1 MSDEGGFGADAQP
14 LTHGGQ
20 SVLFVLSAMVAM
32 LSMRD
37 DMALVA
43 GLSERLALMEGSPEV
58 EPGERDASVPS
69 APAPPG
75 ESV

>member
-1 MSDEGGFGADAQP
+1 MSGEDGFEPDPQP
-14 LTHGGQ
+14 FIDDGQ
-20 SVLFVLSAMVAM
+20 SVLSAMVDM

-43 GLSERLALMEGSPEV
+43 GLNERLALMEGSPEV
-58 EPGERDASVPS
+58 EPGERDASGPS
-69 APAPPG
+69 APVPPG

>member
-1 MSDEGGFGADAQP
+1 MSDEGGFGPDAQP
-14 LTHGGQ
+14 LIDGGQ
-20 SVLFVLSAMVAM
+20 SVLSAMVAM

-43 GLSERLALMEGSPEV
+43 GLNERLALMEGSPAV

>member
-1 MSDEGGFGADAQP
+1 MSGEDGFDPDAQP
-14 LTHGGQ
+14 LTDDGQ
-20 SVLFVLSAMVAM
+20 SALAAMVAM

-43 GLSERLALMEGSPEV
+43 SLNERLALIERSPEV
-58 EPGERDASVPS
+58 EVGERDASGPS

-75 ESV
+75 ENG

>member
-1 MSDEGGFGADAQP
+1 MSDEDGFEPDAQP
-14 LTHGGQ
+14 LTGGGQ
-20 SVLFVLSAMVAM
+20 SVLSAMVAM

-43 GLSERLALMEGSPEV
+43 GLNERLSLIERSPEV
-58 EPGERDASVPS
+58 ELGERDASGPE

>member
-1 MSDEGGFGADAQP
+1 MSDEDGFEPDAQT
-14 LTHGGQ
+14 LTGGGQ
-20 SVLFVLSAMVAM
+20 SVLSAMVAM

-43 GLSERLALMEGSPEV
+43 GLNERLSLVERSPEV
-58 EPGERDASVPS
+58 ELGERDASGPEAS
-69 APAPPG
+69 APPG

>member
-1 MSDEGGFGADAQP
+1 MSGDDGFEPDAQP
-14 LTHGGQ
+14 LTDDGQ
-20 SVLFVLSAMVAM
+20 SVLSAMVAM

-43 GLSERLALMEGSPEV
+43 ALNERLALMEGSPEV

-69 APAPPG
+69 APVPPG

>member
-1 MSDEGGFGADAQP
+1 MSDEDGFEPDAQP
-14 LTHGGQ
+14 LTGGGQ
-20 SVLFVLSAMVAM
+20 SVLSAMVAM

-43 GLSERLALMEGSPEV
+43 GLNERLALMEGSLEV

>member
-1 MSDEGGFGADAQP
+1 MSDEDGFEPDAQP
-14 LTHGGQ
+14 LTGGGQ
-20 SVLFVLSAMVAM
+20 SVLSAMVAM

-43 GLSERLALMEGSPEV
+43 GLNERLALMEGSLEV

-75 ESV
+75 KSV

>member
-1 MSDEGGFGADAQP
+1 MSDEDGFEPDAQP
-14 LTHGGQ
+14 LTGGGQ
-20 SVLFVLSAMVAM
+20 PVLSAMVAM

-43 GLSERLALMEGSPEV
+43 GLNERLSLIERSEV
-58 EPGERDASVPS
+58 ELGERDASGPE

>member
-1 MSDEGGFGADAQP
+1 MSDEDGFGPDAQP
-14 LTHGGQ
+14 LTHGAQ
-20 SVLFVLSAMVAM
+20 SVLSAMVAM

-37 DMALVA
+37 DMPLVA
-43 GLSERLALMEGSPEV
+43 GLNERLALMEGSPEV

>member
-1 MSDEGGFGADAQP
+1 MSDEDGFGPDAQP
-14 LTHGGQ
+14 LTGGGQ
-20 SVLFVLSAMVAM
+20 SVLSAMVAM

-43 GLSERLALMEGSPEV
+43 GLNERLALMEGSPEV

>member
-1 MSDEGGFGADAQP
+1 MSDEGGFGPDEQP
-14 LTHGGQ
+14 LTRGGQ
-20 SVLFVLSAMVAM
+20 SVLSAMVAM
-32 LSMRD
+32 LSMRY
-37 DMALVA
+37 DMPLVA
-43 GLSERLALMEGSPEV
+43 GLNERLALMEGSPEV

>member
-1 MSDEGGFGADAQP
+1 MSGEDGFDPDAQP
-14 LTHGGQ
+14 LTDDGQ
-20 SVLFVLSAMVAM
+20 SVLAAMVAM

-43 GLSERLALMEGSPEV
+43 GLNERLALIERSPEGEV
-58 EPGERDASVPS
+58 GERDASGPP

>member
-1 MSDEGGFGADAQP
+1 MSGENGFDPDAQP
-14 LTHGGQ
+14 LTDDGQ
-20 SVLFVLSAMVAM
+20 SVLSAMVAM

-43 GLSERLALMEGSPEV
+43 GLNERLAIMEGSPEA
-58 EPGERDASVPS
+58 EPGERDSSGPS
-69 APAPPG
+69 SAAAVPPG